1 MGDDDDDAIAISDR
15 NVVVRDIIVR
25 RCDLNPPTGDE
36 DDLVMRLLLPRR
48 LFVRLA
54 IDDIIDGDDEA
65 VVSIS
70 IIIYLFGDDN
80 RYIPIWLIDFFL
92 PLASNI

>member
-1 MGDDDDDAIAISDR
+1 MGDDDDDVIAISDR

-36 DDLVMRLLLPRR
+36 DDLVMRLLLERR
-48 LFVRLA
+48 LNVRLS

-65 VVSIS
+65 IVSILLCS
-70 IIIYLFGDDN
+70 F
-80 RYIPIWLIDFFL
+80 R
-92 PLASNI
+92 